1 MSKGIHKILKIVLKA
16 LLVLL
21 FCFILL
27 KQTLFRHDFDILFFE
42 FTDRWQSSSLY
53 WLWGCLILMP
63 INWALEAIKWR
74 LLMMS
79 STQIS
84 WTRTFQ
90 SIMSGIAMAS
100 VTPARIGEYAG
111 KVLFVESKDRWLSVS
126 ASFVS
131 SLAQLYCIWILG
143 WVGTLYLINVKG
155 NMPTWFSWTFVG
167 LGLMVLFLIG
177 FLFFNAN
184 IIGDY
189 ARRII
194 QHSKLR
200 EILGRFRPV
209 LNFEN
214 GLLLRLVAW
223 AMLRVL
229 VYSLQFAMLLKFFG
243 VDLSWISMFS
253 VIWAVYLFQSGLPLP
268 PIMGLVARGEI
279 AIFLFN
285 LFGANALS
293 VAAATFGI
301 WMINLILPALIGLII
316 ILANRWKI

>member
-1 MSKGIHKILKIVLKA
+1 LSKGIHKILKIVLKA

-214 GLLLRLVAW
+214 GLLLKLIAW

>member
-1 MSKGIHKILKIVLKA
+1 MIRGIHNILKIVLKA
-16 LLVLL
+16 ILVLL

-27 KQTLFRHDFDILFFE
+27 KQTLFRHDFDILYFE
-42 FTDRWQSSSLY
+42 FTDRWQTSSLN
-53 WLWGCLILMP
+53 WFWGCLILMP
-63 INWALEAIKWR
+63 INWSLEAIKWR
-74 LLMMS
+74 LLMTS

-84 WTRTFQ
+84 WKRTFL

-111 KVLFVESKDRWLSVS
+111 KVLFVETKDRWLSVS

-155 NMPTWFSWTFVG
+155 NLPTWFSWTFVG

-177 FLFFNAN
+177 FLFFNAK
-184 IIGDY
+184 IIEDF
-189 ARRII
+189 ARKMI

-209 LNFEN
+209 LHFET
-214 GLLLRLVAW
+214 GIMLKLIAW

-229 VYSLQFAMLLKFFG
+229 VYSFQFAMLLKFFG
-243 VDLSWISMFS
+243 VDISWVSMFS
-253 VIWAVYLFQSGLPLP
+253 IIWAVYLFQSGLPLP

-285 LFGANALS
+285 LFGVNALS

-301 WMINLILPALIGLII
+301 WMINLILPAFVGLII
-316 ILANRWKI
+316 ILANRWRL

>member
-1 MSKGIHKILKIVLKA
+1 LSKGIHKILKIVLKA

-155 NMPTWFSWTFVG
+155 NLPTWFSWTFVG

>member
-1 MSKGIHKILKIVLKA
+1 
-16 LLVLL
+16 
-21 FCFILL
+21 
-27 KQTLFRHDFDILFFE
+27 
-42 FTDRWQSSSLY
+42 
-53 WLWGCLILMP
+53 
-63 INWALEAIKWR
+63 
-74 LLMMS
+74 
-79 STQIS
+79 
-84 WTRTFQ
+84 
-90 SIMSGIAMAS
+90 MSGIAMAS

-111 KVLFVESKDRWLSVS
+111 KVLFVETKDRWLSVS

-155 NMPTWFSWTFVG
+155 NLPTWFPWTFVG

-177 FLFFNAN
+177 FLFFNAK
-184 IIGDY
+184 IIEDF
-189 ARRII
+189 ARKMI

-209 LNFEN
+209 LHFET
-214 GLLLRLVAW
+214 GIMLKLIAW

-229 VYSLQFAMLLKFFG
+229 VYSFQFAMLLKFFG
-243 VDLSWISMFS
+243 VDISWVSMFS
-253 VIWAVYLFQSGLPLP
+253 IIWAVYLFQSGLPLP

-285 LFGANALS
+285 LFGVNALS

-301 WMINLILPALIGLII
+301 WMINLILPAFVGLII
-316 ILANRWKI
+316 ILANRWRL

>member
-1 MSKGIHKILKIVLKA
+1 MKIVLKA

-143 WVGTLYLINVKG
+143 WLGTLYLINVKG
-155 NMPTWFSWTFVG
+155 NLPTWFSWTFVG

-177 FLFFNAN
+177 FLFFNAK
-184 IIGDY
+184 IIEDF
-189 ARRII
+189 ARKMI

-209 LNFEN
+209 LHFET
-214 GLLLRLVAW
+214 GIMLKLIAW

>member
-1 MSKGIHKILKIVLKA
+1 MKIVLKA

-214 GLLLRLVAW
+214 GLLLKLIAW